1 MYRTSLQN
9 IQIFSN
15 LKFFSDPPGYNRYTV
30 IDIHTG
36 NTIFVS
42 IASYRDLELVPTV
55 ENLLKNARNPK
66 NIYISLVVQDK
77 RFPDFSQLF
86 SDYGIMGYSYQKIHY
101 TNAKGVGYAR
111 HLAQQPISNA
121 HRYYLQIDSHT
132 RMIPDWDYWMIKDHK
147 MVTEIWGRSILSTY
161 PPAYNILRDGSYTV
175 DDSYVPV
182 VKILKADDDI
192 KFNPK
197 YFEHE
202 IDVSLGYRSGYFAA
216 GQAFGFAEDFYN
228 TPYDP
233 DLYFWGEEQTLS
245 LRFYEKGINIICP
258 PRNYLFHDYEGSRR
272 IRHWDSGKIVDTY
285 KSRSKRH
292 IRECYKAILPTYGLM
307 NEDTLDSFMSE
318 FVHGT

>member
-9 IQIFSN
+9 IQILFN
-15 LKFFSDPPGYNRYTV
+15 LKFFSDSPGYNRYTV

-55 ENLLKNARNPK
+55 ENLLKNAKNPK
-66 NIYISLVVQDK
+66 NIYISIVVQDK
-77 RFPDFSQLF
+77 LFPDFSQLF

-121 HRYYLQIDSHT
+121 HKYYLQIDSHT

-147 MVTEIWGRSILSTY
+147 MITEIWGKSILSTY
-161 PPAYNILRDGSYTV
+161 PPGYNILRDGSYTA

-182 VKILKADDDI
+182 VKIVKSDDDI

-216 GQAFGFAEDFYN
+216 GQAFGLAKDFYD

-245 LRFYEKGINIICP
+245 LRFYEKGINLMCP
-258 PRNYLFHDYEGSRR
+258 PRNYVFHDYEGSRR

-285 KSRSKRH
+285 KARSKRH

-307 NEDTLDSFMSE
+307 KPETLDSFMSE